1 MTPLAGKCTAHR
13 VRRWDPSRDSAEVA
27 RIYKESLLSE
37 GLTSFG
43 TRIDSRHASEYAAAA
58 VQQLA
63 RQHSR
68 KHSASQAARQLRPL
82 EQVTLTPPGLAEQA
96 TAGSRQQ
103 AGQAAAGRAAPS
115 PLTQDP
121 PAPAPPAPALRAAW
135 PRPGWLLPRLGWGL
149 YPNSSNAGLGGSQAG
164 STAPLNGGGGG
175 AWLSGG
181 QQQGA
186 AAQQERLRQRRR
198 RLWAC
203 LVVDA
208 VGAASQ
214 ATLASCSPYSDEA
227 GGAGSQQCPSP
238 APRLHDER
246 QPGGLRGSEVSQA
259 GLEGWSGWRVSG
271 IEACHPA
278 PGSGQVT
285 PAHTSMSLQ
294 QAGEEGGRQA
304 GFEPQS
310 PAAPTSN
317 SPGGSLGGL
326 SLPAAA
332 AGPPAAAHPAG
343 PVAPLPQPPE
353 ARPLLEARHL
363 GSRQLSAY
371 SGAPIRP
378 LALLPPPFPS
388 STPLLLHVTGL
399 AVCRQQRGK
408 GVARALLRAAEKL
421 AVRWQRT
428 SIWLEVA
435 EGNTPALNLYRQE
448 GYVPVRQLGW
458 PWRSGVQ
465 VCMRK
470 VLRRRVQPVS
480 PSHVSHKRAASPSRG
495 NCNRNTVATET
506 ASRVF
511 VWVSAEDD

>member
-43 TRIDSRHASEYAAAA
+43 TRIDSRHASDYAAAA

-82 EQVTLTPPGLAEQA
+82 EQVTLTPPGLSEQA

-121 PAPAPPAPALRAAW
+121 PAPAPPAPALSAAW
-135 PRPGWLLPRLGWGL
+135 PRPGWLLPRLGWGP
-149 YPNSSNAGLGGSQAG
+149 YPTSSSAGLGGSQAG
-164 STAPLNGGGGG
+164 STAPSSLNGGGGA

-203 LVVDA
+203 LVVEA

-238 APRLHDER
+238 APRLHDEQ
-246 QPGGLRGSEVSQA
+246 QPGALRGSETAQA

-271 IEACHPA
+271 AEACHPA

-343 PVAPLPQPPE
+343 PVASLPQPLK
-353 ARPLLEARHL
+353 ARPLCGHKEQRGGDGGEQGQWL
-363 GSRQLSAY
+363 GSRLAGYLVVSLGQ
-371 SGAPIRP
+371 P

-421 AVRWQRT
+421 GK
-428 SIWLEVA
+428 WLC
-435 EGNTPALNLYRQE
+435 GC
-448 GYVPVRQLGW
+448 PVRREEHGPGHGQ
-458 PWRSGVQ
+458 
-465 VCMRK
+465 
-470 VLRRRVQPVS
+470 
-480 PSHVSHKRAASPSRG
+480 
-495 NCNRNTVATET
+495 
-506 ASRVF
+506 
-511 VWVSAEDD
+511 

>member
-1 MTPLAGKCTAHR
+1 MDTHRSLTAVEKCRGKIGIQGNLSAASVMAPLAGKCTAHR

-27 RIYKESLLSE
+27 RIYKEVRLVTAAREKPRSLLSE

-43 TRIDSRHASEYAAAA
+43 TGIDSRKASEYAAAA

-82 EQVTLTPPGLAEQA
+82 EQG
-96 TAGSRQQ
+96 
-103 AGQAAAGRAAPS
+103 
-115 PLTQDP
+115 P

-149 YPNSSNAGLGGSQAG
+149 YPTSSSAGLGGSQAG
-164 STAPLNGGGGG
+164 STAPLNGGG
-175 AWLSGG
+175 
-181 QQQGA
+181 
-186 AAQQERLRQRRR
+186 
-198 RLWAC
+198 
-203 LVVDA
+203 
-208 VGAASQ
+208 ASQ

-227 GGAGSQQCPSP
+227 GGAGSQQHPSP
-238 APRLHDER
+238 APRLHEEQ
-246 QPGGLRGSEVSQA
+246 QPGALRSSEVSQA
-259 GLEGWSGWRVSG
+259 GLKGWSGWRVGGAESW
-271 IEACHPA
+271 HPA

-285 PAHTSMSLQ
+285 PAHTSKSLQ
-294 QAGEEGGRQA
+294 QAGKEGGRQL
-304 GFEPQS
+304 GCEPQS

-332 AGPPAAAHPAG
+332 ARPAGAPAAAHPAG
-343 PVAPLPQPPE
+343 PVAPLPPPPE
-353 ARPLLEARHL
+353 ARPQCGPDEQGHVPAAAGEGGSSCAAESCREARQVAL
-363 GSRQLSAY
+363 WLPRREGGTRSDPWTLAGQESGGGLRWSAKLAK
-371 SGAPIRP
+371 GDTWRVRP
-378 LALLPPPFPS
+378 
-388 STPLLLHVTGL
+388 
-399 AVCRQQRGK
+399 CRCSP
-408 GVARALLRAAEKL
+408 A

-470 VLRRRVQPVS
+470 VLRRQVQPVS
-480 PSHVSHKRAASPSRG
+480 SSHLSDKRAAAPSLG
-495 NCNRNTVATET
+495 NCNRNTVATQT

-511 VWVSAEDD
+511 VWDSAKDD